1 MFTPLERVESLTG
14 SKLMIKNIFQ
24 KLQKISIHGFFEG
37 NKKVIPICL
46 ILIILIIIFA
56 SGGLPGFDFSETKQ
70 SKAAAAQA
78 LIPLQAARGP
88 LLYDISQ
95 LEAAGLLMSLKY
107 WEVFS
112 YNDLLLIKHYY
123 EEAGKE
129 VEVTSFLDWEDID
142 IKMDGQTVKDPVTFY
157 FDKERNEEEIYLA
170 SVLLLEGGAGPPTEP
185 IGGWPEPPPAE
196 PGKLQWPTGTTIVTS
211 GFGYRIHPITGELKF
226 HNGIDIG
233 AYYEPVYA
241 AADGT
246 VVFTTQLSTGYG
258 YFIAIR
264 HEGLGLSTLYAHLNE
279 YYVEPGDK
287 VVAGQRIAKSGR
299 TGSNTGP
306 HLHFEVRN
314 GLADNYRSYI
324 LLQPLNPLDYLPK

>member
-1 MFTPLERVESLTG
+1 
-14 SKLMIKNIFQ
+14 MIKNIFQ
-24 KLQKISIHGFFEG
+24 KLQKINSHGFFEE

-107 WEVFS
+107 EEVFD
-112 YNDLLLIKHYY
+112 YNTLLLLKHDQ
-123 EEAGKE
+123 E
-129 VEVTSFLDWEDID
+129 VEVTSFPDWENID
-142 IKMDGQTVKDPVTFY
+142 LEIDGRIIKDPVTFY
-157 FDKERNEEEIYLA
+157 LDKERNEEEIYLA
-170 SVLLLEGGAGPPTEP
+170 SVLLLEGNAGPPPGP

-196 PGKLQWPTGTTIVTS
+196 LGKLQWPTGTAIVTS

-241 AADGT
+241 VADGT

-258 YFIAIR
+258 YFVAIR
-264 HEGLGLSTLYAHLNE
+264 HEGLGLSTLYAHLSE

-299 TGSNTGP
+299 TGSDTGP

-324 LLQPLNPLDYLPK
+324 LLQPLNPLNYLSK

>member
-1 MFTPLERVESLTG
+1 MG

-56 SGGLPGFDFSETKQ
+56 SGGLPGFDSSETKQ

-107 WEVFS
+107 EEVFD
-112 YNDLLLIKHYY
+112 YNTLLLLKHDQ
-123 EEAGKE
+123 E
-129 VEVTSFLDWEDID
+129 VEITSFPDWENID
-142 IKMDGQTVKDPVTFY
+142 LEIDGRIIKDPVTFY
-157 FDKERNEEEIYLA
+157 LDKERNEEEIYLA
-170 SVLLLEGGAGPPTEP
+170 LVLLLEGNAGPPPEP
-185 IGGWPEPPPAE
+185 IDGWPEPIPIE
-196 PGKLQWPTGTTIVTS
+196 LGKLQWPTGTTIVTS

-241 AADGT
+241 VAAGT
-246 VVFTTQLSTGYG
+246 VVYSGSVGEYG
-258 YFIAIR
+258 KIVIIR
-264 HEGLGLSTLYAHLNE
+264 HDDLKISTAYAHLSE

-324 LLQPLNPLDYLPK
+324 LLQPLNPLNYLSK